1 MNRKIAERILRDVL
15 HLPTA
20 PFAEHAVVDYI
31 HDFIAQRSMVNSKV
45 DKVGNILVHYKRG
58 AKRVRRPVCF
68 AAHLDHPGFR
78 AVKMTDDKTLKAE
91 WHGGVAAKYF
101 DSNRIKFHSGGDWI
115 KGRINNVKTRK
126 GRRGQPV
133 VDTVTVNVK
142 EPVHPGTPGMWDF
155 PDPVIKKGCIH
166 ARACDDLAGA
176 SAMLASIDD
185 LVRRKVNGEA
195 YFLFTRAEE
204 VGFIGAMAACKMGT
218 IPKKCV
224 VVAIETSSQRTNA
237 RIGDGP
243 ILRVGDKSTTFT
255 SNATAFCA
263 SVADDLGKKDR
274 SFHYQRRL
282 MDGGTCESSA
292 YCHLGY
298 DATGI
303 CIALGNYHNV
313 NDNGKKLSPEYV
325 SLDDY
330 AQLVK
335 WFVALVSTSRR
346 YDGTNPDFDASLVDL
361 QNRYNKLLDA
371 TK

>member
-1 MNRKIAERILRDVL
+1 MNRNAAERILRDVL

-31 HDFIAQRSMVNSKV
+31 HDFIAQRPSVTSKV
-45 DKVGNILVHYKRG
+45 DKVGNILVHYKKG
-58 AKRVRRPVCF
+58 PKPSARPVCF

-78 AVKMTDDKTLKAE
+78 AVKMIDAQTLKAE
-91 WHGGVAAKYF
+91 WHGGVAVEYF
-101 DSNRIKFHSGGDWI
+101 NKNRIKFHSGGDWI
-115 KGRINNVKTRK
+115 RGRINTVKTIGRNSRK
-126 GRRGQPV
+126 V

-142 EPVHPGTPGMWDF
+142 EPVNPGTPGMWDF
-155 PDPVIKKGCIH
+155 PDPAIKNGCIH

-176 SAMLASIDD
+176 SAMLACIDD
-185 LVRRKVNGEA
+185 LVRRKANGEA

-204 VGFIGAMAACKMGT
+204 VGFIGAMAACKLRT

-224 VVAIETSSQRTNA
+224 IVAIETSAERTNA

-263 SVADDLGKKDR
+263 AVADDLAKKNKT
-274 SFHYQRRL
+274 FNYQRKL

-292 YCHLGY
+292 YCQLGY

-313 NDNGKKLSPEYV
+313 NAKAKKLGPEYV
-325 SLDDY
+325 SLDDF
-330 AQLVK
+330 AKLVQ
-335 WFVALVSTSRR
+335 WFIALVQTNRR
-346 YDGTNPDFDASLVDL
+346 YDGGNPDFDDTLVKL
-361 QNRYNKLLDA
+361 QKRYNKLLDQ